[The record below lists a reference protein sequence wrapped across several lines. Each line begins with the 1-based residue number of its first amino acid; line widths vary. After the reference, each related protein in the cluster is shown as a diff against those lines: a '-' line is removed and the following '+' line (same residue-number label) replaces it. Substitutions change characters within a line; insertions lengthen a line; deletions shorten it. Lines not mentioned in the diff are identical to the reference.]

1 MKKVY
6 LDYSATTPLDPR
18 SFDAMKPFFLKKFGN
33 ASSIHQAGQEARAAL
48 DNSRDKIA
56 QLLAVNAG
64 EIYFVSGGTEANNFA
79 LKCIAWKMRE
89 DGKTH
94 IITSKNE
101 HHAILDICEYLEH
114 TGFQVSYIDVDDYG
128 MVVPEEVRKHIR
140 STTGLIT
147 IMHSNNEVGTI
158 NPISEIVAIAH
169 EHNVIFH
176 SDAVQSFG
184 KIPLKVPDLM
194 VDSLS
199 LSAHKIYGPKG
210 IGVLYVRKGIEIER
224 LIHGGGQE
232 RGRRAGTENVPLI
245 VGFATSAELVISE
258 MESEQRRI
266 SKLKK
271 KFKSM
276 LEKKFSFIIFNGH
289 PTQALPN
296 ILNISFDSKKI
307 DIDGEALL
315 FNLDLDGIAAASGSA
330 CTSGSMT
337 PSHVLLAMGRDPKTA
352 KASIRFSLGRETT
365 EKDLDYTVN
374 TLEKIINRTGKIIV

>member
-1 MKKVY
+1 MKTVY

-18 SFDAMKPFFLKKFGN
+18 SFDAMRPFFLEKFGN
-33 ASSIHQAGQEARAAL
+33 ASSIHRVGQEARAAL

-56 QLLAVNAG
+56 QLLAVDAG

-79 LKCIAWKMRE
+79 LKCIAWRMRE

-94 IITSKNE
+94 IITSKSE
-101 HHAILDICEYLEH
+101 HHAILDTCEYLEH

-128 MVVPEEVRKHIR
+128 MVEPEEIGKRVR

-147 IMHSNNEVGTI
+147 TMHSNNEIGTI
-158 NPISEIVAIAH
+158 NPISEIAAIAH

-184 KIPLKVPDLM
+184 KIPLRVPDLQ

-224 LIHGGGQE
+224 LMHGGGQE
-232 RGRRAGTENVPLI
+232 RGRRAGTENIPLI
-245 VGFATSAELVISE
+245 VGFATSAELIISE
-258 MESEQRRI
+258 MESEQGRI
-266 SKLKK
+266 SELRNKM
-271 KFKSM
+271 KSM
-276 LEKKFSFIIFNGH
+276 LQQKNSFIIFNGH
-289 PTQALPN
+289 PTHVLPN
-296 ILNISFDSKKI
+296 ILNISFDSRKI

-315 FNLDLDGIAAASGSA
+315 FNLDLAGIAVASGSA

-337 PSHVLLAMGRDPKTA
+337 PSHVLSAMGRDLKTA
-352 KASIRFSLGRETT
+352 KASIRFSLGRATT
-365 EKDLDYTVN
+365 EEDLDYTVN
-374 TLEKIINRTGKIIV
+374 TLEGIINRIGKVIV